1 MLEKE
6 DESKAAEEEEDED
19 EKVQKLEKPYIRT
32 SARATI
38 LHLKKFLKKKLEL
51 ASPDDVD
58 ILCQGQ
64 IMGREYTLEYIR
76 KTSWRAEA
84 EQLKLVYRQKV
95 NYEDMGAVTEK
106 DTSNT

>member
-6 DESKAAEEEEDED
+6 DESKAAAEEEDED